1 MGMALAAGA
10 TQAPGPAPL
19 AAPITAAAPVPL
31 RATGQGRLT
40 FFGLHVYDAVL
51 WTGPGFRA
59 GAFGE
64 QPFVLELQYARE
76 FSAADIAR
84 RSVDEMSR
92 HAVIDAA
99 QAEGWRTRLA
109 ALLPSVKRGD
119 RIAGLHRP
127 GQGAAFFHNGRP
139 LGDIADP
146 TFARLFF
153 AIWLGEATSEPA
165 LRQRLLAGSP
175 P

>member
-1 MGMALAAGA
+1 MATGAAASTPALAP
-10 TQAPGPAPL
+10 TV
-19 AAPITAAAPVPL
+19 TAAATVPL
-31 RATGQGRLT
+31 RAAGQGRLT

-51 WTGPGFRA
+51 WTGQGFRA
-59 GAFGE
+59 DAFGE

-76 FSAADIAR
+76 FTAADIAR
-84 RSVDEMSR
+84 RSLDEMRR
-92 HAVIDAA
+92 HAAFDAA
-99 QAEGWRTRLA
+99 RAEGWRMRLA
-109 ALLPSVKRGD
+109 AVLPDVRRGD

-139 LGDIADP
+139 VGDIADP
-146 TFARLFF
+146 EFARLFF
-153 AIWLGEATSEPA
+153 SIWLGEATSEPA